1 MLSFFK
7 LSRKKK
13 EKLEITISKYVMSI
27 NDVIDSGFTEIKEFI
42 NENNNLDIS
51 PEIKDDDIR
60 WFRIIIILGN
70 VSELKNYFEKSQ
82 VSKMKDMIIEDSLR
96 YFNRN
101 SSITIDHFIDYD
113 SFFNQLISI
122 HDSSAKAMAYA
133 LFEKYEINKCQVD
146 LFRRKN
152 EPNPVFIHELKNLLS
167 HFLWNWSDYLKK
179 FKVSI

>member
-70 VSELKNYFEKSQ
+70 ISELKNYFEESQ
-82 VSKMKDMIIEDSLR
+82 VS
-96 YFNRN
+96 
-101 SSITIDHFIDYD
+101 
-113 SFFNQLISI
+113 
-122 HDSSAKAMAYA
+122 
-133 LFEKYEINKCQVD
+133 
-146 LFRRKN
+146 
-152 EPNPVFIHELKNLLS
+152 
-167 HFLWNWSDYLKK
+167 
-179 FKVSI
+179 

>member
-27 NDVIDSGFTEIKEFI
+27 NDVIDSGFIEIKEFI

-70 VSELKNYFEKSQ
+70 ISELKNYFEESQ
-82 VSKMKDMIIEDSLR
+82 VSKMKDMIIEDSLS
-96 YFNRN
+96 YFNKN
-101 SSITIDHFIDYD
+101 SSNSLPLPLPSEAKMWRVVRSPGPQRTVIPPLQWA
-113 SFFNQLISI
+113 N
-122 HDSSAKAMAYA
+122 SSSRQTLGIVSRSGA
-133 LFEKYEINKCQVD
+133 V
-146 LFRRKN
+146 RKTS
-152 EPNPVFIHELKNLLS
+152 P
-167 HFLWNWSDYLKK
+167 
-179 FKVSI
+179 